1 MSAEYDRERTA
12 ALLKEAQ
19 EITSRLKVEAEV
31 LARQMATVLDGRED
45 ETPHPPPE
53 GQKTVTARSG
63 WWFWR

>member
-45 ETPHPPPE
+45 ETPDPPA
-53 GQKTVTARSG
+53 GQKAATARSG

>member
-19 EITSRLKVEAEV
+19 EITSQLKVEAEG

-45 ETPHPPPE
+45 EAPDPPE
-53 GQKTVTARSG
+53 RQKAATARSG

>member
-45 ETPHPPPE
+45 ETPDPPQ